1 MLHKKN
7 HSIASG
13 AVIMIAM
20 RWIDRF
26 IGIASTFILAR
37 ILVPDDFGIVAM
49 SSIIV
54 AFADIIFDLGIN
66 ISLIQKKNPSQ
77 AFYNTA
83 WTLRIIQVSCVATVL
98 MILSPFAADYY
109 KDPRVMPVVQ
119 LMALSLMVSS
129 FENVGIV
136 NFQKELRFVDDAK
149 YVLFKRLVGF
159 FITIALTLIL
169 QSYWGMVLGAL
180 CGRLAATIR
189 SYMVHPMRPRFSLEH
204 FRDIFAVSQWV
215 MVKNISS
222 FLDRK
227 LHVFLV
233 GGMGSARITG
243 GYTLAGEISDVPGT
257 DLLAPINRVLFPAFA
272 RVKDDLNELTRL
284 LMRAQAVQ
292 VMVTFPA
299 CVGFVLTAH
308 EFVPVALG
316 EKWAFIVPFIQVLA
330 LSNIIQSVNSSANY
344 VLTVI
349 GKIRLLALTS
359 WVQIGLFSIGA
370 FVLHSLSALTPER
383 IAQLRMAT
391 IVATFGI
398 SYSLLMR
405 NIPGL
410 SVRMLARGTGR
421 PVLACLAMVVALL
434 LLEKEL
440 VAPNWFML
448 IMKVVVGAVVYCGVV
463 LALWRIAGR
472 PDGAEAFFL
481 NKFKRKTPPPVVA
494 APSEIK

>member
-1 MLHKKN
+1 MLQKKN

-49 SSIIV
+49 ASIIV

-66 ISLIQKKNPSQ
+66 IALIQRKNPTQSY
-77 AFYNTA
+77 YNTA
-83 WTLRIIQVSCVATVL
+83 WTMRIMQVACVATVL
-98 MILSPFAADYY
+98 MILAPFAAEYY
-109 KDPRVMPVVQ
+109 RDPRVTMVVQ
-119 LMALSLMVSS
+119 VMALSLVVSS

-159 FITIALTLIL
+159 CMTIGLTLVL
-169 QSYWGMVLGAL
+169 QSYWGMILGAF
-180 CGRLAATIR
+180 CGRLAATTR
-189 SYMVHPMRPRFSLEH
+189 SYMVHPMRPRFALTDI
-204 FRDIFAVSQWV
+204 RDIFAISQWV

-233 GGMGSARITG
+233 GGLGKTSITG
-243 GYTLAGEISDVPGT
+243 GYTLASEISDVPGS

-272 RVKDDLNELTRL
+272 RVKDDLGELTRL
-284 LMRAQAVQ
+284 LLRAQAVQ

-316 EKWAFIVPFIQVLA
+316 EKWIFIVPFIQVLA

-359 WVQIGLFSIGA
+359 WIQIGLFSLGVVIAG
-370 FVLHSLSALTPER
+370 SNLTAEL
-383 IAQLRMAT
+383 IAQMRMGAV
-391 IVATFGI
+391 VATFGI
-398 SYSLLMR
+398 SYTLLMR

-410 SVRMLARGTGR
+410 SVRMLARGVGR
-421 PVLACLAMVVALL
+421 PVCGCLAMVAALL
-434 LLEKEL
+434 LLEAE
-440 VAPNWFML
+440 VAAPNWVML
-448 IMKVVVGAVVYCGVV
+448 AMKVVTGAVVYCLVV
-463 LALWRIAGR
+463 LGMWRLAGR

-481 NKFKRKTPPPVVA
+481 NKIKRKTPPVVG
-494 APSEIK
+494 APSEAK

>member
-1 MLHKKN
+1 MFHKKN
-7 HSIASG
+7 HSLTSG

-20 RWIDRF
+20 RWIDRL
-26 IGIASTFILAR
+26 IGITSTFILAR

-49 SSIIV
+49 SSVVV

-66 ISLIQKKNPSQ
+66 IALIQRKNPSQ
-77 AFYNTA
+77 AYYNTA
-83 WTLRIIQVSCVATVL
+83 WTLRIIQVGCVASFL
-98 MILSPFAADYY
+98 MILAPFAADYY
-109 KDPRVMPVVQ
+109 KDPRVTSAVQ
-119 LMALSLMVSS
+119 IMALSLMVSS

-136 NFQKELRFVDDAK
+136 NFQKELRFIDDAK
-149 YVLFKRLVGF
+149 YVLFKRLVMF
-159 FITIALTLIL
+159 MMTITLTLVL
-169 QSYWGMVLGAL
+169 QSYWGMLLGAL

-189 SYMVHPMRPRFSLEH
+189 SYMVHPMRPRLALSE
-204 FRDIFAVSQWV
+204 FRSIFGISQWV

-227 LHVFLV
+227 LHIFLV
-233 GGMGSARITG
+233 GGMVKTSVTG
-243 GYTLAGEISDVPGT
+243 GYTLASEISDVPGS

-272 RVKDDLNELTRL
+272 RAKDNLRELTNL
-284 LMRAQAVQ
+284 LLRAQSIQ

-316 EKWAFIVPFIQVLA
+316 EKWSFIVPFIQVLA
-330 LSNIIQSVNSSANY
+330 LSNIIQSINSSANY

-359 WVQIGLFSIGA
+359 WIQIGVFSIGA
-370 FVLHSLSALTPER
+370 MLLRTDLSPER
-383 IAQLRMAT
+383 IAQLRFGS
-391 IVATFGI
+391 ILLTFGV

-421 PVLACLAMVVALL
+421 PLLGCLAMVVALM
-434 LLEKEL
+434 LLEAEL
-440 VAPNWFML
+440 AVPNWLML
-448 IMKVVVGAVVYCGVV
+448 ALKVVTGVFVYCAVVLG
-463 LALWRIAGR
+463 LWHLVGR
-472 PDGAEAFFL
+472 PDGAESYFL
-481 NKFKRKTPPPVVA
+481 NKLKRSTPPVVA
-494 APSEIK
+494 APSEVK